1 MSVGIEAEDDLSDAP
16 GKKSA
21 KCLGKSVPDRTRT
34 CDPGLEDRGAIQVS
48 YGRADHSR
56 SVVRR

>member
-1 MSVGIEAEDDLSDAP
+1 MIRRLEQAFLAEEI
-16 GKKSA
+16 GEMFRKESA
-21 KCLGKSVPDRTRT
+21 PDRTRT

-56 SVVRR
+56 SAVRR